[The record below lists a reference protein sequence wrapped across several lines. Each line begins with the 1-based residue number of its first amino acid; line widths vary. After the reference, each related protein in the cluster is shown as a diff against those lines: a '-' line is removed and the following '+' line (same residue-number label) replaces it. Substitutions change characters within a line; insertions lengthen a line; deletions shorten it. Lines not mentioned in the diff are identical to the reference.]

1 MSDAGQQRLATLSP
15 RERQVLDLLL
25 EGHSSK
31 QIALQTHVVEKTVG
45 TQKTS
50 ILKKLQVDN
59 IVELVKFALR
69 EGVITL

>member
-1 MSDAGQQRLATLSP
+1 MTDPGQQRLAALSP

-25 EGHSSK
+25 DGHSNK
-31 QIALQTHVVEKTVG
+31 QIALETRVVEKTVG
-45 TQKTS
+45 TQKAS